1 MSERGM
7 RVGIGLFVL
16 VALVLLGFLIVMFG
30 SLPTYFKRSN
40 LYTIRFVDAPGV
52 GPGTPVR
59 RSGVRIGEVHDVVL
73 DDERGIV
80 RVRVAIDPRFTLRRN
95 EQPTLNI
102 GLLGSD
108 VSIDF
113 VPEPTEE
120 GQPVD
125 RTVLEPGSEIV
136 GVRPANVN
144 TLLNRASEVAP
155 TAQDTLNEIRRSLQ
169 RLDKLAPVADETM
182 REYRD
187 LAKDIRRNI
196 PELERTNKEYQDLAK
211 DVRRTIPNLERT
223 NQEIQDL
230 AKDVRRTIPNLER
243 TSQEVQDLAKDVRRA
258 LPGVQRDLDDF
269 GTASRNWSKLGERLD
284 VWAQGNLENLTRV
297 IENLNTALTRIGNA
311 FSEEN
316 VRNLNTILKN
326 TSTAS
331 QRFESI
337 TRNLDGILEDSR
349 PLPKH
354 VNDTLSRMDVTMEDT
369 RKTEDELRKT
379 FAPYTARSESTSR
392 NLDESMAKLNRM
404 LTDLSGLKNVLDQD
418 GTVQRLLKD
427 PSLYNNLNDAAC
439 LILRSMPR
447 LDRMLRDFETFAD
460 KLARHPELLG
470 VRGAVRPSDG
480 LKEPPKPFNQPIV
493 VPGGPP

>member
-1 MSERGM
+1 MNDRGM

-16 VALVLLGFLIVMFG
+16 AALVLLGALIVMFG

-59 RSGVRIGEVHDVVL
+59 RSGVRIGEVQDVIL

-80 RVRVAIDPRFTLRRN
+80 RVRIAVDPRYTLRRN

-113 VPEPTEE
+113 VPVSTEE
-120 GQPVD
+120 GQAVD
-125 RTVLEPGSEIV
+125 RSVLEPGSEVV
-136 GVRPANVN
+136 GLRPANVS

-169 RLDKLAPVADETM
+169 RLERISPLAEETL

-187 LAKDIRRNI
+187 LAKDARR
-196 PELERTNKEYQDLAK
+196 E
-211 DVRRTIPNLERT
+211 IPNLERT
-223 NQEIQDL
+223 NQEYQNLAKDIRRNVPALERTNQEFQDL
-230 AKDVRRTIPNLER
+230 AKDIR
-243 TSQEVQDLAKDVRRA
+243 KA
-258 LPGVQRDLDDF
+258 LPGAQRNLDDI
-269 GTASRNWSKLGERLD
+269 GAAARNWSKLGERLD
-284 VWAQGNLENLTRV
+284 VWAQGNLENLTKAV
-297 IENLNTALTRIGNA
+297 ENLNTALTRIVNVL
-311 FSEEN
+311 SEEN
-316 VRNLNTILKN
+316 VRNLNAILKN

-331 QRFESI
+331 QRFNSI
-337 TRNLDGILEDSR
+337 TRNLDSIMEDSR

-354 VNDTLSRMDVTMEDT
+354 MSETLSRMDAAMD
-369 RKTEDELRKT
+369 DLRKT

-392 NLDESMAKLNRM
+392 NLDESMAKLNRT

-418 GTVQRLLKD
+418 GTIQRLLKD

-439 LILRSMPR
+439 LLLRAMPR
-447 LDRMLRDFETFAD
+447 FDRIVKDLETFAD

-480 LKEPPKPFNQPIV
+480 LKEPPQPYN
-493 VPGGPP
+493 PPLLAPSGPSGPP

>member
-1 MSERGM
+1 M
-7 RVGIGLFVL
+7 RLGIGLFVL
-16 VALVLLGFLIVMFG
+16 VALVLLGALVIMFG
-30 SLPTYFKRSN
+30 SLPSYFKRSN

-59 RSGVRIGEVHDVVL
+59 RSGVRIGDVREVVL

-80 RVRVAIDPRFTLRRN
+80 RVQVAIDPRFTIRRN
-95 EQPTLNI
+95 EQPTLSI

-113 VPEPTEE
+113 VPVAAEE

-125 RTVLEPGSEIV
+125 RTVLEPGSEVV
-136 GVRPANVN
+136 GTRPANVN

-169 RLDKLAPVADETM
+169 RLERMSPLTEETM

-187 LAKDIRRNI
+187 LAKDLRR
-196 PELERTNKEYQDLAK
+196 ELPRLEDTNKEVQGLTKDLRA
-211 DVRRTIPNLERT
+211 
-223 NQEIQDL
+223 
-230 AKDVRRTIPNLER
+230 
-243 TSQEVQDLAKDVRRA
+243 A
-258 LPGVQRDLDDF
+258 LPKAQRDLDDF
-269 GTASRNWSKLGERLD
+269 GAAARNWGKLGERLD
-284 VWAQGNLENLTRV
+284 VWAQSNLENVTKAIDNLNTVLTRV
-297 IENLNTALTRIGNA
+297 ASVFN
-311 FSEEN
+311 EEN
-316 VRNLNTILKN
+316 QRYLMNILKN

-331 QRFESI
+331 ERFNNIS
-337 TRNLDGILEDSR
+337 RNLDAILEDSR

-354 VNDTLSRMDVTMEDT
+354 MNDTLTRMDEAMND
-369 RKTEDELRKT
+369 LRKT

-404 LTDLSGLKNVLDQD
+404 LSDFSGLARVLDQD
-418 GTVQRLLKD
+418 GTIQRLLKD

-439 LILRSMPR
+439 LVLRSMPR
-447 LDRMLRDFETFAD
+447 LERIMKDLETFAD

-470 VRGAVRPSDG
+470 VRGAVRPSEG
-480 LKEPPKPFNQPIV
+480 LKAPAQPFNRPMN
-493 VPGGPP
+493 VPDP

>member
-1 MSERGM
+1 MNDRGM
-7 RVGIGLFVL
+7 RLGIGLFVL
-16 VALVLLGFLIVMFG
+16 GALVLLGTLIVMFG

-40 LYTIRFVDAPGV
+40 LYTVRFVDAPGV

-59 RSGVRIGEVHDVVL
+59 RSGVRIGEVQDVVL

-80 RVRVAIDPRFTLRRN
+80 RVRIAIDPRYTLRRN

-113 VPEPTEE
+113 VPVAAEE
-120 GQPVD
+120 GQAVD
-125 RTVLEPGSEIV
+125 RSVLEPGSEIV

-169 RLDKLAPVADETM
+169 RLERISPLAEETM

-187 LAKDIRRNI
+187 LAKDARR
-196 PELERTNKEYQDLAK
+196 E
-211 DVRRTIPNLERT
+211 IPNLERT
-223 NQEIQDL
+223 NQEYQNL
-230 AKDVRRTIPNLER
+230 ARDIRRNIPTLER
-243 TSQEVQDLAKDVRRA
+243 TNQEVQDLAKEVRKA
-258 LPGVQRDLDDF
+258 LPGVQRNLDDF
-269 GTASRNWSKLGERLD
+269 GAASRNWSKLGERLD
-284 VWAQGNLENLTRV
+284 VWAQGNLENLTKAV
-297 IENLNTALTRIGNA
+297 DNLNAALSRIVNVL
-311 FSEEN
+311 SEEN
-316 VRNLNTILKN
+316 VRNLNAILKN

-331 QRFESI
+331 QRFNNI
-337 TRNLDGILEDSR
+337 TRNLDSILEDSR
-349 PLPKH
+349 PVPKH
-354 VNDTLSRMDVTMEDT
+354 MSDTLSRMDAAMD
-369 RKTEDELRKT
+369 DLRKT

-439 LILRSMPR
+439 LLLRSMPR
-447 LDRMLRDFETFAD
+447 FDRIVKDLETFAD

-480 LKEPPKPFNQPIV
+480 LKEPPQPYNPPVV
-493 VPGGPP
+493 VPSGPSGPP

>member
-1 MSERGM
+1 MNDRGM
-7 RVGIGLFVL
+7 RLGIGLFVL
-16 VALVLLGFLIVMFG
+16 VALVLLGTLIVMFG
-30 SLPTYFKRSN
+30 SLPSYFKRSN

-59 RSGVRIGEVHDVVL
+59 RSGVRIGEVQDVIL

-80 RVRVAIDPRFTLRRN
+80 RVRVAIDPRYTIRRN

-113 VPEPTEE
+113 VPVPAEE

-125 RTVLEPGSEIV
+125 RSVLEPGSEVV
-136 GVRPANVN
+136 GLRPANVN

-169 RLDKLAPVADETM
+169 RLDRLSPVADETM

-211 DVRRTIPNLERT
+211 DIRRNIPALERT
-223 NQEIQDL
+223 NQEYQDL
-230 AKDVRRTIPNLER
+230 AKDLR
-243 TSQEVQDLAKDVRRA
+243 KA
-258 LPGVQRDLDDF
+258 LPGVQRNLDDF
-269 GTASRNWSKLGERLD
+269 GAASRNWSQLGERLN
-284 VWAQGNLENLTRV
+284 VWAQGNLENITKA
-297 IENLNTALTRIGNA
+297 IDNLNTVLTRMSNVLN
-311 FSEEN
+311 EEN
-316 VRNLNTILKN
+316 QRNLMTILQN

-331 QRFESI
+331 QRFPAIS
-337 TRNLDGILEDSR
+337 RNLDAILEDSR

-354 VNDTLSRMDVTMEDT
+354 ANDTLSRMDQAMD
-369 RKTEDELRKT
+369 DLRKT

-404 LTDLSGLKNVLDQD
+404 LTDLSGLKNTLDQD
-418 GTVQRLLKD
+418 GTIQRLLKD

-439 LILRSMPR
+439 LLVRGMPR
-447 LDRMLRDFETFAD
+447 IDRILKDLETFAD

-480 LKEPPKPFNQPIV
+480 LKNPPQPYPPQLIT
-493 VPGGPP
+493 PGP